1 MSNITLQLVEDLLQK
16 YKYNVIQQANIFKN
30 TTLIFPSNEKDTIF
44 MKNDVVRVGKKRKKS
59 SKVRK
64 KFILEADE
72 ENIID
77 KVDYLHH
84 QVLRNH
90 SSIKSIIKSELKR
103 DNIEI
108 IRIFSICMSIIYQ

>member
-1 MSNITLQLVEDLLQK
+1 MSSNELMYLKKKSLL
-16 YKYNVIQQANIFKN
+16 
-30 TTLIFPSNEKDTIF
+30 LPSNERETAF
-44 MKNDVVRVGKKRKKS
+44 MKNDVVRVGKKRKRS
-59 SKVRK
+59 SEVRK

-90 SSIKSIIKSELKR
+90 SSIKSIIKSEMKREITLKLTGYHQ
-103 DNIEI
+103 
-108 IRIFSICMSIIYQ
+108 SVCLLSMKL